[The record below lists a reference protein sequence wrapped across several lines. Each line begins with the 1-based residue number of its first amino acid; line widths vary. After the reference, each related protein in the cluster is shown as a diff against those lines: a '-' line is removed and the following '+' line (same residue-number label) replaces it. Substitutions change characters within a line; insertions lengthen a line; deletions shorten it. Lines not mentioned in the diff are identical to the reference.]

1 MLPFVEA
8 PRGRLKNPVRSS
20 SRHDTTDAACER
32 QKEDQIATRLTYRV
46 EDAGFN
52 HRITW
57 DSENEPEAVR
67 LEVHPD
73 ATLKGDALD
82 VFAET
87 LMAARSAVEQRN
99 VKERRK
105 ALLKAGFKMQR

>member
-1 MLPFVEA
+1 M
-8 PRGRLKNPVRSS
+8 
-20 SRHDTTDAACER
+20 
-32 QKEDQIATRLTYRV
+32 ATRLTYRV
-46 EDAGFN
+46 DDGGFN
-52 HRITW
+52 RHITW